1 MFRVGDVVRLTR
13 TDEVD
18 LDNGLEVGDLGVI
31 RRIDRH
37 GDYYLTWFRL
47 GVVDLYF
54 YTDQMEKVNAED
66 GQPTTK
72 NW

>member
-13 TDEVD
+13 TDKVD

-31 RRIDRH
+31 RRIGRH

-54 YTDQMEKVNAED
+54 YTYQMEKVND
-66 GQPTTK
+66 TGL
-72 NW
+72 